1 MKQLSLFL
9 ILILMPTLVLAGING
24 KISGTVIDAETGDPL
39 AGTNVLV
46 EGTSF
51 GASTDAD
58 GKFNILS
65 VPVGTYSVKAAFIG
79 YAEVT
84 FQNIKVQ
91 SDLTTNVHFELS
103 SSTVAGES
111 IIIIAETPLVNLT
124 ATNAVRTMDTEAI
137 ANLATRN
144 VEDIYALQ
152 AGVVVQNNEVFIRGG
167 RSDETGYTLEGVGTN
182 AVVGA
187 SKSSLDNAG
196 LAPDNTINTIAEA
209 LEEVKVLSG
218 GYSAEVGGAVSGIVQ
233 QTFKTGKSNFH
244 ASLQYETDGFF
255 DGEVNDVEVNND
267 TGTRS
272 YGYNDITATAS
283 GPLGSARYFLAFEN
297 RQKDDYA
304 PMFFKGFD
312 LGYMQDKFV
321 DGDSALVKWGGGGIS
336 GRSDERN
343 TINGTLQYD
352 LNPLILRFSGAW
364 TSRERILNSRPIY
377 RIYNE
382 GRLPA
387 RDDQNSLFNLK
398 ASYFISKNTIFDA
411 NVAVYKFNWQ
421 VYDPNF
427 TENGD
432 FDFNTVMSYGDSA
445 KVAAA
450 GPRKRD
456 ENGNLVLNEKGET
469 TPLWEYKTP
478 TTPPEDYSF
487 SGFIFQRPGDIVTGF
502 HRRDQSYIDFSSNL
516 QTQMNNHDIRA
527 GASLKTWEV
536 RSYNFGAG
544 AVSALN
550 RLNNTDSTFQA
561 DLSLRNDDAARALRN
576 NGVSGFGYDEFG
588 DEVSSGI
595 DDAKRPQFFSVYIN
609 DKIEVSDIIVNVGLR
624 VDRFDLDT
632 WHLADSANPGFIVGE
647 KTVEPDSLSK
657 SPANTVFQ
665 PRLGLAF
672 PISDRTVF
680 HLQFG
685 RFAQSPDLGD
695 AFSSRARMASIFGG
709 QNFINDPIGF
719 DLEPIITTQFEI
731 GFNQQISNSASFDV
745 TLFYKNTEGQLT
757 IDRFDVAPGS
767 DAGDYNVYVNGDFA
781 VIKGLEFTFRTRRV
795 NRILALLNYSLTD
808 ARGTNSF
815 PNSRTGAIELE
826 TAPPTLITPL
836 AFEQR
841 HRGSIN
847 LDYRFSGTDRGPAGL
862 FANSGV
868 NLLVNFNSGHRFTLS
883 DCGLGQRA
891 VWEGTFCS
899 EVDTRGRVPVEPIG
913 NSTTPWVFTTDLKLD
928 KGISFGNINASIY
941 MYVSNLFNR
950 RNVLNVYN
958 STGNAFDD
966 GFLTNPDLSQK
977 VVEGLGQ
984 DYVDLYEAINLENRQ
999 HWVLDQLTDLFGPPR
1014 EINVGVKVDF

>member
-111 IIIIAETPLVNLT
+111 IIIVAETPLVNLT

-187 SKSSLDNAG
+187 SQNSIDNAG

-244 ASLQYETDGFF
+244 ASLQYETDGFL
-255 DGEVNDVEVNND
+255 DEEGDND

-312 LGYMQDKFV
+312 LGFMQDKFV
-321 DGDSALVKWGGGGIS
+321 AGDGARVKWGGGGIS
-336 GRSDERN
+336 GRSDQRN
-343 TINGTLQYD
+343 TFNGTLQYD
-352 LNPLILRFSGAW
+352 LNPLILRFSAAV
-364 TSRERILNSRPIY
+364 TSRERIINSRPIY
-377 RIYNE
+377 RIFNE
-382 GRLPA
+382 GRLPG
-387 RDDQNSLFNLK
+387 RDDQNSLYNLK
-398 ASYFISKNTIFDA
+398 ASYFISKNTVLDA

-427 TENGD
+427 TKDGKFD
-432 FDFNTVMSYGDSA
+432 FDTVMSYGDSA
-445 KVAAA
+445 TVAAA
-450 GPRKRD
+450 GPTVTD
-456 ENGNLVLNEKGET
+456 TAGVT
-469 TPLWEYKTP
+469 TPVWKYKTDV
-478 TTPPEDYSF
+478 TPPEDYSF
-487 SGFIFQRPGDIVTGF
+487 AGFIFQRPGDIVTGYSK
-502 HRRDQSYIDFSSNL
+502 RDQSYIDFSSNL
-516 QTQMNNHDIRA
+516 QTQRNNHNIRA
-527 GASLKTWEV
+527 GVSLKTWEV
-536 RSYNFGAG
+536 RAYGFGAG
-544 AVSALN
+544 AVSRLN
-550 RLNNTDSTFQA
+550 RLKNDPNSTFKA
-561 DLSLRNDDAARALRN
+561 DLSTKNAAAARTLRTN
-576 NGVSGFGYDEFG
+576 FVSGFGYDEFG
-588 DEVSSGI
+588 EVIDDKDNI
-595 DDAKRPQFFSVYIN
+595 DDAKRPSFFSVYVN

-632 WHLADSANPGFIVGE
+632 WHLADTSNPGFIEGE
-647 KTVEPDSLSK
+647 ETVDPTKLSK

-695 AFSSRARMASIFGG
+695 AFTSRARMATIFGG

-719 DLEPIITTQFEI
+719 DLEPIITSQFEI

-757 IDRFDVAPGS
+757 IDRFDVQSGVPG
-767 DAGDYNVYVNGDFA
+767 GDYNVYVNGDFA

-847 LDYRFSGTDRGPAGL
+847 LDYRFSGSDRGPAGL

-899 EVDTRGRVPVEPIG
+899 EPDTRGRVPVEPIG
-913 NSTTPWVFTTDLKLD
+913 NSTTPWVFTTDMKLD

>member
-1 MKQLSLFL
+1 
-9 ILILMPTLVLAGING
+9 
-24 KISGTVIDAETGDPL
+24 
-39 AGTNVLV
+39 
-46 EGTSF
+46 
-51 GASTDAD
+51 
-58 GKFNILS
+58 
-65 VPVGTYSVKAAFIG
+65 
-79 YAEVT
+79 
-84 FQNIKVQ
+84 
-91 SDLTTNVHFELS
+91 
-103 SSTVAGES
+103 
-111 IIIIAETPLVNLT
+111 
-124 ATNAVRTMDTEAI
+124 
-137 ANLATRN
+137 
-144 VEDIYALQ
+144 
-152 AGVVVQNNEVFIRGG
+152 
-167 RSDETGYTLEGVGTN
+167 
-182 AVVGA
+182 
-187 SKSSLDNAG
+187 
-196 LAPDNTINTIAEA
+196 
-209 LEEVKVLSG
+209 
-218 GYSAEVGGAVSGIVQ
+218 
-233 QTFKTGKSNFH
+233 
-244 ASLQYETDGFF
+244 
-255 DGEVNDVEVNND
+255 
-267 TGTRS
+267 
-272 YGYNDITATAS
+272 
-283 GPLGSARYFLAFEN
+283 
-297 RQKDDYA
+297 
-304 PMFFKGFD
+304 
-312 LGYMQDKFV
+312 
-321 DGDSALVKWGGGGIS
+321 
-336 GRSDERN
+336 
-343 TINGTLQYD
+343 
-352 LNPLILRFSGAW
+352 
-364 TSRERILNSRPIY
+364 
-377 RIYNE
+377 
-382 GRLPA
+382 
-387 RDDQNSLFNLK
+387 
-398 ASYFISKNTIFDA
+398 
-411 NVAVYKFNWQ
+411 
-421 VYDPNF
+421 
-427 TENGD
+427 
-432 FDFNTVMSYGDSA
+432 
-445 KVAAA
+445 
-450 GPRKRD
+450 
-456 ENGNLVLNEKGET
+456 
-469 TPLWEYKTP
+469 
-478 TTPPEDYSF
+478 
-487 SGFIFQRPGDIVTGF
+487 
-502 HRRDQSYIDFSSNL
+502 
-516 QTQMNNHDIRA
+516 MNNHNIRV

-536 RSYNFGAG
+536 RSYIFGAG
-544 AVSALN
+544 AVSRLN
-550 RLNNTDSTFQA
+550 RLKSDATFQA
-561 DLSLRNDDAARALRN
+561 HLNAKDSTAAQTLRN

-595 DDAKRPQFFSVYIN
+595 DDAKRPQFLSFYVN

-624 VDRFDLDT
+624 IDNFDLDT
-632 WHLADSANPGFIVGE
+632 WHLKDSLNPGFLEGE
-647 KTVEPDSLSK
+647 ETVDPNSLEK
-657 SPANTVFQ
+657 SPSNTVIQ

-695 AFSSRARMASIFGG
+695 AFTSRARMATIFGG

-731 GFNQQISNSASFDV
+731 GFNQQISNAASFDV

-757 IDRFDVAPGS
+757 IDRFDVQSGVPG
-767 DAGDYNVYVNGDFA
+767 GDYNVYVNGDFA

-836 AFEQR
+836 TFEQR

-847 LDYRFSGTDRGPAGL
+847 LDYRFSGSDRGPAGL

-899 EVDTRGRVPVEPIG
+899 EPDTRGRVPVEPIG
-913 NSTTPWVFTTDLKLD
+913 NSTTPWVFTTDMKLD